1 MTEFVKVVPIAS
13 PEEYRLAV
21 ATAAEDKHELYAPT
35 HTFKRGDEI
44 VGAVSLASCVLAM
57 PWFHTTRMGRR
68 DSFSVIN
75 SMQNALRLQKVQH
88 VCIPVG
94 PQSPFNKV
102 MVPLGFTSL
111 GYWNFH
117 ACKL

>member
-1 MTEFVKVVPIAS
+1 MTQFTQVVPIAS
-13 PEEYRLAV
+13 AEEYRAAV
-21 ATAAEDKHELYAPT
+21 AAAAADQHELYAPT
-35 HTFKRGDEI
+35 HTFQRDGEI

-57 PWFHTTRMGRR
+57 PWFHTAKMGRR
-68 DSFSVIN
+68 ESFSVIN
-75 SMQNALRLQKVQH
+75 AMQNTLRMQKVGH

-102 MVPLGFTSL
+102 MQPLGFTSL

>member
-1 MTEFVKVVPIAS
+1 MSEFTQVVPIVSA
-13 PEEYRLAV
+13 EEYRAAV
-21 ATAAEDKHELYAPT
+21 AAAAADKHELYAPT

-57 PWFHTTRMGRR
+57 PWFHTEKMGRR
-68 DSFSVIN
+68 DSFTVIN
-75 SMQNALRLQKVQH
+75 SMQNTLRMQKVGH

>member
-1 MTEFVKVVPIAS
+1 MNSFVRVVPLAS
-13 PEEYRLAV
+13 PEEYRQAV
-21 ATAAEDKHELYAPT
+21 EAAKQDNHELYAPT

-57 PWFHTTRMGRR
+57 PWFHTSKMHRR

-75 SMQNALRLQKVQH
+75 SMQNALRIQKVGH